1 MAPRTSGSRHV
12 LGYTRNEVKEIM
24 NVVVYICDRRI
35 LPAMIVTIP
44 RSLHNFRDNASH
56 A

>member
-12 LGYTRNEVKEIM
+12 LGYTRNEIKEIM
-24 NVVVYICDRRI
+24 NGVVYICDRRT
-35 LPAMIVTIP
+35 LPTMIVTIP
-44 RSLHNFRDNASH
+44 RSLYNFRDNASD